1 MLQNPLAITIL
12 AVSIL
17 YLIVIAI
24 IFWRFRISLRHLNEK
39 IEECHQEEKEKKIE
53 AAHQKT
59 YFEQRNIIY
68 QKQTCTASI
77 ADESP
82 YPKTADESTKKD
94 VHKGTSS
101 LQ

>member
-24 IFWRFRISLRHLNEK
+24 IFWRFRISLRHLNE
-39 IEECHQEEKEKKIE
+39 KIE